1 MRKWIPV
8 VLTVLFVWVCM
19 LLALPGPVSAAL
31 TPYMRFVTASGWT
44 AVFWTLFWCCVAV
57 AVASV
62 IYFVIRKF
70 VLRAGAAEPR
80 EQI

>member
-19 LLALPGPVSAAL
+19 LLALPGPVSASL

-44 AVFWTLFWCCVAV
+44 AVFCIVAFLAYV
-57 AVASV
+57 VYTAKK
-62 IYFVIRKF
+62 R
-70 VLRAGAAEPR
+70 
-80 EQI
+80 